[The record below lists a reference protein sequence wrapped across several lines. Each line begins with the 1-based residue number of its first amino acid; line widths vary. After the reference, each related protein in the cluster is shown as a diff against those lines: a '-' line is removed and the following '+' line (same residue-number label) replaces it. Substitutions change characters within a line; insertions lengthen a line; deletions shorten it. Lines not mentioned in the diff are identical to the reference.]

1 MLSWQAR
8 NFPLFWLFIVP
19 IVDLHCHSSASDGLL
34 PAADVARRA
43 AANGVEMLSLTDHD
57 NLGGLADARQLAE
70 ETGMRFINGVEISI
84 EWGGLQVHILG
95 YNFAADD
102 AVLNGGLESIRSGR
116 LERARRMS
124 LELEKIGIAGSFE
137 GALRYA
143 ENPTLVSRAHFAR
156 YLVEIGVCK
165 DVRSVFESYIVP
177 GRPGYVDHRW
187 VTLADA
193 VGWIVGAGGIASV
206 AHPGRYKFS
215 RPEMRS
221 LLEEFKSLGGQA
233 VEVISGS
240 HSAENVALFSRLA
253 REFGFMAS
261 CGSDFHGPGES
272 YVDLGKIAP
281 LPSTL
286 TPVWEAF

>member
-1 MLSWQAR
+1 M
-8 NFPLFWLFIVP
+8 P
-19 IVDLHCHSSASDGLL
+19 IQQLQCHSSASDGLL

-57 NLGGLADARQLAE
+57 NLAGLADARQVAE
-70 ETGMRFINGVEISI
+70 EAGMRFINGVEISI
-84 EWGGLQVHILG
+84 EWGGLQVHVLG

-102 AVLNGGLESIRSGR
+102 ALLNAGLESIRAGR

-124 LELEKIGIAGSFE
+124 LEFEKIGIAGSFE

-272 YVDLGKIAP
+272 YIDLGKIPP
-281 LPSTL
+281 LPASL
-286 TPVWEAF
+286 TPVWDAF

>member
-1 MLSWQAR
+1 M
-8 NFPLFWLFIVP
+8 P

-43 AANGVEMLSLTDHD
+43 AGNGVEMLSLTDHD
-57 NLGGLADARQLAE
+57 NLGGLADARQVAE
-70 ETGMRFINGVEISI
+70 ETGVRFINGVEISI

-95 YNFAADD
+95 YNFDASD
-102 AVLNGGLESIRSGR
+102 AVLNAGLESIRAGR

-124 LELEKIGIAGSFE
+124 LELEKIGITGSFE

-240 HSAENVALFSRLA
+240 HSAENVALFTRLA

-272 YVDLGKIAP
+272 YIDLGKIPP
-281 LPSTL
+281 LPASL
-286 TPVWEAF
+286 TPVWDAF

>member
-1 MLSWQAR
+1 
-8 NFPLFWLFIVP
+8 VP

-57 NLGGLADARQLAE
+57 NLGGLAEARQIAD

-84 EWGGLQVHILG
+84 EWGGLQVHVLG
-95 YNFAADD
+95 YNFDASD
-102 AVLNGGLESIRSGR
+102 AVLNAGLESIRAGR
-116 LERARRMS
+116 LERARRMA

-165 DVRSVFESYIVP
+165 DVRSVFDSYIVP

-193 VGWIVGAGGIASV
+193 VGWISGAGGIASV

-221 LLEEFKSLGGQA
+221 LLEEFKTLGGQA

-272 YVDLGKIAP
+272 YVDLGKIPP
-281 LPSTL
+281 LPATL
-286 TPVWEAF
+286 TPVWDAF